1 MIKQIQKFID
11 LFLLIDKNVKER
23 PISFA
28 CMDQI
33 HEKFERLQYDIY
45 QLSSVIEK
53 GFTKDSWY
61 AVRWDVSN
69 ITYELSILNELI
81 NQVLGKKRFQPYEHS
96 KEVQDLAKQG
106 AKQDIIRLLEES
118 LVLIKKEFK
127 REGDLPKRECELQRG
142 EKEIKKIH
150 DVLQKLD
157 EYLNS
162 VQKNLPKTRQEIRQF
177 IYIISLFL
185 TQIEYHID
193 FIVWITNFWVITCWM
208 NIRFFQLHD
217 E

>member
-11 LFLLIDKNVKER
+11 LFLLIDKNVKGR
-23 PISFA
+23 PISLA

-45 QLSSVIEK
+45 QLASVIEK

-69 ITYELSILNELI
+69 ITSELSTLNELI

-127 REGDLPKRECELQRG
+127 REGDLSKRVCELQRG
-142 EKEIKKIH
+142 EKEIEKLH
-150 DVLQKLD
+150 DVLQKFD
-157 EYLNS
+157 EYLNF
-162 VQKNLPKTRQEIRQF
+162 VHKNLPKTRQEIRRF
-177 IYIISLFL
+177 IHIVGLFL
-185 TQIEYHID
+185 TQIEFYIN
-193 FIVWITNFWVITCWM
+193 FIVWITKFWITAYRS
-208 NIRFFQLHD
+208 NVRFLQLHD

>member
-1 MIKQIQKFID
+1 MIKQIQKIID
-11 LFLLIDKNVKER
+11 LFLLIDEQVKGR
-23 PISFA
+23 SISLA

-33 HEKFERLQYDIY
+33 NYRFESLQYDVY
-45 QLSSVIEK
+45 QLAKVLQK
-53 GFTKDSWY
+53 GFLENSW
-61 AVRWDVSN
+61 VQIKTDLFR
-69 ITYELSILNELI
+69 ITSKLSILNELI
-81 NQVLGKKRFQPYEHS
+81 NQVLEEKRFQTYEHS

-142 EKEIKKIH
+142 GKEIKKIH
-150 DVLQKLD
+150 DFLQKLD

-185 TQIEYHID
+185 TQIEYRID
-193 FIVWITNFWVITCWM
+193 FIVWITKFWVITCWM
-208 NIRFFQLHD
+208 NIRFLQLHD